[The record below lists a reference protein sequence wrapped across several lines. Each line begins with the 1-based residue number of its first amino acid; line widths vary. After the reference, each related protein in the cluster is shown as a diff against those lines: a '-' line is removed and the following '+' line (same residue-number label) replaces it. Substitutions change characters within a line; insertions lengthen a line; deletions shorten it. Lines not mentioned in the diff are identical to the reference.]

1 MARYHTKRKESGWR
15 RRRVINFSAGV
26 LSALVV
32 LIFAVTKFTEGAWLV
47 VVVGP
52 ILVFVLIRLN
62 REYRMENRV
71 LDTIKGRQPPPPPHY
86 TRRTVLVFVDS
97 FDLATLAALRY
108 ARSLRPTT
116 LRAVHFVIDSAR
128 ADKLRRDWTQADRGV
143 ALEFIDAP
151 DRRLAR
157 AAADLVCQET
167 ADPGTHV
174 TVILPR
180 RSYSP
185 LLGRFL
191 HDRTADKIA
200 RVVSQIPRSA
210 ATIIPYDVQSRVE
223 VLHERETARAAGG
236 EAAAQPAAAGDGAG
250 AGGAGAEGTVPGG
263 MVQPGAAAAG
273 GPAKTSPD
281 GKRKADNED
290 YGHPVPSAICTP
302 IGSLTRPGRATVEG
316 RVHSVE
322 IRPAGGSS
330 VLAITVTDSTG
341 QLTALFYG
349 RSHIAGL
356 EPGVRIRLTGAF
368 GIRGGLPGM
377 INPTYELLSPG

>member
-1 MARYHTKRKESGWR
+1 
-15 RRRVINFSAGV
+15 
-26 LSALVV
+26 
-32 LIFAVTKFTEGAWLV
+32 
-47 VVVGP
+47 
-52 ILVFVLIRLN
+52 
-62 REYRMENRV
+62 
-71 LDTIKGRQPPPPPHY
+71 
-86 TRRTVLVFVDS
+86 
-97 FDLATLAALRY
+97 
-108 ARSLRPTT
+108 
-116 LRAVHFVIDSAR
+116 
-128 ADKLRRDWTQADRGV
+128 
-143 ALEFIDAP
+143 
-151 DRRLAR
+151 
-157 AAADLVCQET
+157 
-167 ADPGTHV
+167 
-174 TVILPR
+174 
-180 RSYSP
+180 
-185 LLGRFL
+185 
-191 HDRTADKIA
+191 
-200 RVVSQIPRSA
+200 
-210 ATIIPYDVQSRVE
+210 
-223 VLHERETARAAGG
+223 
-236 EAAAQPAAAGDGAG
+236 
-250 AGGAGAEGTVPGG
+250 